1 MCRSPNKHPLEIS
14 AVNGALPTDRIRTM
28 HPALS
33 KNYIVPGLLLNPI
46 LFLWSVNT
54 ILSRLLPPIVVN
66 AAVQPPPF
74 YPLGPSAEHP
84 HLDIHSSERICWS
97 YTAFIVCAN
106 LAAFERVN
114 GRRQEAKE
122 RVRLRKERARKTFI
136 EAKLLNGDGKDVN
149 GALILVNGAMKHEE
163 QEDSAASQSGQAQ
176 WHTEGSDTERS
187 NSANSETTDSETI
200 L

>member
-1 MCRSPNKHPLEIS
+1 
-14 AVNGALPTDRIRTM
+14 M
-28 HPALS
+28 HRALS

-66 AAVQPPPF
+66 AAAQPPPF

-106 LAAFERVN
+106 LAAFGRVN

-122 RVRLRKERARKTFI
+122 RTRLRKERARKTFI
-136 EAKLLNGDGKDVN
+136 EVKLLNSEVKDVN
-149 GALILVNGAMKHEE
+149 GPLILANRAMRH
-163 QEDSAASQSGQAQ
+163 QGREDSATFQSDQAQ
-176 WHTEGSDTERS
+176 LYTEGSDTERS
-187 NSANSETTDSETI
+187 GPENSETTDSET
-200 L
+200 LL

>member
-1 MCRSPNKHPLEIS
+1 
-14 AVNGALPTDRIRTM
+14 M
-28 HPALS
+28 HPTLS
-33 KNYIVPGLLLNPI
+33 KNYLVPGLLLNPI

-106 LAAFERVN
+106 LAAFGRVN

-122 RVRLRKERARKTFI
+122 RARLRKERARKTLI
-136 EAKLLNGDGKDVN
+136 EMKLVNGVEKDVN
-149 GALILVNGAMKHEE
+149 GPSILINRSMRHDE
-163 QEDSAASQSGQAQ
+163 EDSAALQPIQAQ
-176 WHTEGSDTERS
+176 LLTEGSDTQGSGGE
-187 NSANSETTDSETI
+187 NSETTDSETI

>member
-1 MCRSPNKHPLEIS
+1 MVWGIIDNQLEQSTVKGASPTHLQ
-14 AVNGALPTDRIRTM
+14 ATM

-33 KNYIVPGLLLNPI
+33 KNYLVPGLLLNPI

-54 ILSRLLPPIVVN
+54 ILSRLLPPIVVD
-66 AAVQPPPF
+66 AVVQPPPF

-106 LAAFERVN
+106 LAAFGRVN

-122 RVRLRKERARKTFI
+122 RARLRKERARKILI
-136 EAKLLNGDGKDVN
+136 EAKLVNSEAKDANGPP
-149 GALILVNGAMKHEE
+149 ILVNRDMRHD
-163 QEDSAASQSGQAQ
+163 EDGSATSKPGQAQ
-176 WHTEGSDTERS
+176 LHTEGSDTEES
-187 NSANSETTDSETI
+187 DAENSETTDSDII

>member
-1 MCRSPNKHPLEIS
+1 
-14 AVNGALPTDRIRTM
+14 M

-106 LAAFERVN
+106 LAAFGRVN
-114 GRRQEAKE
+114 ERRQEAKE
-122 RVRLRKERARKTFI
+122 RARLRKERARKTFI
-136 EAKLLNGDGKDVN
+136 QAKLLKCEEKDANGP
-149 GALILVNGAMKHEE
+149 LIQTSRAMRHEE
-163 QEDSAASQSGQAQ
+163 REDSAAFRSDQARL
-176 WHTEGSDTERS
+176 HTDESDTERS
-187 NSANSETTDSETI
+187 GPENSETTDSETI

>member
-1 MCRSPNKHPLEIS
+1 
-14 AVNGALPTDRIRTM
+14 M

-106 LAAFERVN
+106 LAAFGRVN
-114 GRRQEAKE
+114 ERRQEAKE
-122 RVRLRKERARKTFI
+122 RARLRKERARKTFI
-136 EAKLLNGDGKDVN
+136 EAKLLKCEEQDVN
-149 GALILVNGAMKHEE
+149 GPLIQTNRAMRHEE
-163 QEDSAASQSGQAQ
+163 REDSAAFRSDQARL
-176 WHTEGSDTERS
+176 HTDESDTERS
-187 NSANSETTDSETI
+187 GPENSETTDSETI